1 MLQVPSLCAIYF
13 LCATAKY
20 CGKVLAITAPTHINQ
35 STKLLGPHPSYLGS
49 GSVKLHSRAFLNKF
63 PSSLSNS
70 LPARA
75 SYTSLEEIRPSVDNM
90 DSMQLAEV
98 LKKNKTHCE
107 NLLKR
112 RFFYTN
118 SFEIYGGTAGLFD
131 YGPPGCALKAEL
143 ESLWRQHFVVFD
155 EMLEVSCPCITP
167 YSVLKASGHVD
178 RFTDL
183 MVTDVVNGEC
193 YRADKYLED
202 VLESVISTI
211 EGKPVTGNVNAKNE
225 ALLKLGKDEL
235 EKIRNIVGNMGLE
248 EVEKFIEQNKIKS
261 PVGNELSKPYPFNL
275 MFQTTIG
282 PKSANKEGTNAIVYL
297 RPETAQGI
305 FVNFV
310 RLLEC
315 NGGKTPF
322 AAAQIGLGFRNEISP
337 RNGLLRVREFL
348 MAEIEYFVHPKN
360 KTHARYGEFKH
371 VVLNLLPRATQEKG
385 ESTVMKM
392 SVEDAIKNNVIAN
405 EALGYFLARTQL
417 FLDKC
422 GIFTVGLRFRQ
433 HMSDEMA
440 HYACDCWDAE
450 ILTSYG
456 WIEVVGHADRMA
468 YDLGAHSKATN
479 TQLTANQRY
488 PEPITVEKL
497 VPTYNRP
504 LIGKTFKDSN
514 TKLLETIGLM
524 SPEEAAKTEENLQTT
539 GSAVVKADNGLE
551 FVLTRDM
558 VSFKKV
564 KSIVCEETFIPSVIE
579 PSFGMGRLIYCILEH
594 AYKVRPAQN
603 QQEERTY
610 LALKPYVAPTKCCI
624 LPLSSKDVFNELIS
638 KVQRHL
644 NTLGLSY
651 KIDSTG
657 ASIGKRYART
667 DEIGIPFAITI
678 DFQSVND
685 GTVTLRERDS
695 MEQVRVN
702 SEDAGDIIADLVRG
716 RYTWEDVTKKHPIF
730 TQQEM

>member
-1 MLQVPSLCAIYF
+1 MLNVSSVYALYL
-13 LCATAKY
+13 LCATTKFSINGLRSPATKRISTRLDRLRTLAFHSLSAKND
-20 CGKVLAITAPTHINQ
+20 LLS
-35 STKLLGPHPSYLGS
+35 STTLSGSRPKHKKSRSYLHG
-49 GSVKLHSRAFLNKF
+49 SRA
-63 PSSLSNS
+63 
-70 LPARA
+70 
-75 SYTSLEEIRPSVDNM
+75 LEEHQNNVDQM
-90 DSMQLAEV
+90 DSKQLAEL
-98 LKKNKTHCE
+98 LKKNKAQCE

-118 SFEIYGGTAGLFD
+118 SFEIYGGAAGLFD

-167 YSVLKASGHVD
+167 YGVLKASGHVD

-183 MVTDVVNGEC
+183 MVTDLANGEC

-202 VLESVISTI
+202 VIDSVICAI
-211 EGKPVTGNVNAKNE
+211 EGKTVAGNVNTKNE
-225 ALLKLGKDEL
+225 SLLKLGKEEL
-235 EKIRNIVGNMGLE
+235 EKLRNLIGNMGME
-248 EVEKFIEQNKIKS
+248 EVERFIEENQIKS
-261 PVGNELSKPYPFNL
+261 PIGNQLSKPFPFNL
-275 MFQTTIG
+275 MFETTIG
-282 PKSANKEGTNAIVYL
+282 PKKDMKGGTSSVVYL

-310 RLLEC
+310 RLLES
-315 NGGKTPF
+315 NGGKMPF

-348 MAEIEYFVHPKN
+348 MAEIEYFVHPQN
-360 KTHARYGEFKH
+360 KKHAKYDEFKH
-371 VVLNLLPRATQEKG
+371 VVLNLLPRSTQKTGSSE
-385 ESTVMKM
+385 VVKM
-392 SVEDAIKNNVIAN
+392 TVEDAVNKGVIAN
-405 EALGYFLARTQL
+405 EALGYFLARTSL

-422 GIFTVGLRFRQ
+422 GIFTEGLRFRQ

-468 YDLGAHSKATN
+468 YDLNAHSKATN
-479 TQLTANQRY
+479 IQLNANQRY
-488 PEPITVEKL
+488 PEPITVEKI

-504 LIGKTFKDSN
+504 LIGKTFKDKN
-514 TKLLETIGLM
+514 TMVLEAIDSM
-524 SPEEAAKTEENLQTT
+524 SPEEASKLEQQLQEMGTAT
-539 GSAVVKADNGLE
+539 IKGPNELE

-564 KSIVCEETFIPSVIE
+564 KSVVCEETFTPSVIE

-594 AYKVRPAQN
+594 AYKIRPAQN

-610 LALKPYVAPTKCCI
+610 LALKPQVAPTKCCV
-624 LPLSSKDVFNELIS
+624 LPLSSKEVFNPVIS
-638 KVQRHL
+638 KLQRHL
-644 NTLGLSY
+644 SDLGVSY

-657 ASIGKRYART
+657 ASIGRRYART

-695 MEQVRVN
+695 MQQVRV
-702 SEDAGDIIADLVRG
+702 EPEQAGDIIADLVRG
-716 RYTWEDVTKKHPIF
+716 RYSWDDVTKKHPIF
-730 TQQEM
+730 TQQET

>member
-1 MLQVPSLCAIYF
+1 ME
-13 LCATAKY
+13 AT
-20 CGKVLAITAPTHINQ
+20 
-35 STKLLGPHPSYLGS
+35 
-49 GSVKLHSRAFLNKF
+49 
-63 PSSLSNS
+63 
-70 LPARA
+70 
-75 SYTSLEEIRPSVDNM
+75 
-90 DSMQLAEV
+90 QLAEQ
-98 LKKNKTHCE
+98 LKKNKTPCE

-131 YGPPGCALKAEL
+131 YGPPGCALKAQL
-143 ESLWRQHFVVFD
+143 ENLWRQHFIVFD

-183 MVTDVVNGEC
+183 MVTDLVNGEC

-202 VLESVISTI
+202 VIESVLSTLK
-211 EGKPVTGNVNAKNE
+211 GKSVSDNVNAKNA
-225 ALLKLGKDEL
+225 ALLKLGCEEL
-235 EKIRNIVGNMGLE
+235 EKLQNVVGNMTLE
-248 EVEKFIEQNKIKS
+248 DVESFIRQHQITS
-261 PVGNELSKPYPFNL
+261 PIGNELSKPFPFNL

-282 PKSANKEGTNAIVYL
+282 PKKDQKGGVNSVVYL

-305 FVNFV
+305 FVNFN
-310 RLLEC
+310 RLLES
-315 NGGKTPF
+315 NGGKMPF

-348 MAEIEYFVHPKN
+348 MAEVEYFVHPEK
-360 KTHARYGEFKH
+360 KTHTRYHEFKH
-371 VVLNLLPRATQEKG
+371 VELRLLPKDTQERG
-385 ESTVMKM
+385 ESTVVTMK
-392 SVEDAIKNNVIAN
+392 VEDAVGNGVIAN
-405 EALGYFLARTQL
+405 EALGYFLARTSL
-417 FLDKC
+417 FLEKC
-422 GIFTVGLRFRQ
+422 GIMSQGLRFRQ

-468 YDLGAHSKATN
+468 YDLKAHSQATN
-479 TQLTANQRY
+479 TQLTASQRY
-488 PEPITVEKL
+488 PEPITVEKV

-504 LIGKTFKDSN
+504 LIGKTFKDKN
-514 TKLLETIGLM
+514 AKVLQILDNM
-524 SPEEAAKTEENLQTT
+524 PQEESIKIENELNAT
-539 GSAVVKADNGLE
+539 GTAVIRSSDGHE
-551 FVLTRDM
+551 FVVTRDM
-558 VSFKKV
+558 LSFKTV
-564 KSIVCEETFIPSVIE
+564 KSVQCEETFIPSVIE

-594 AYKVRPAQN
+594 SYKVRPAQN

-610 LALKPYVAPTKCCI
+610 VALKPQLAPTKCCL
-624 LPLSSKDVFNELIS
+624 LPLSSKDVFNPLIAQI
-638 KVQRHL
+638 QRYL
-644 NTLGLSY
+644 NSAGLSY
-651 KIDSTG
+651 KIDNTG

-695 MEQVRVN
+695 MEQVRLS
-702 SEDAGDIIADLVRG
+702 SEIVADIIADLIRG
-716 RYTWEDVTKKHPIF
+716 KSTWEDVTTAHPIF
-730 TQQEM
+730 TQQEV